1 MDVLVNK
8 KLKKWKHPEL
18 YSSTT
23 LRYPAPKGVP
33 TFYNNNV
40 VKSKIVRTFVT
51 LDEVWNYKTGEFFWN
66 YKIGEHKIK
75 LEDRYYNYDW
85 YRVKPTGVNFIDYI
99 TENAKN
105 SEEVL
110 LSIGRYERELFDGV
124 ISFDL
129 YIDAVTKIIEYY
141 KELCPNIVYI
151 EPCNEPQSSPF
162 GGLTINEVVS
172 LYVTIGKIVKELNKK
187 HNYEKPLKFGGYA
200 PACGYELIDS
210 WELFLEKL
218 ARVKKSERVID
229 YYSFH
234 VYSTNLLE
242 VELYVLR
249 HNQKI
254 KELGLPAKPIFV
266 DELGFWYDSPEI
278 SANLKNACG
287 TVAHLLNVARLN
299 NVYAFPWCSWH
310 NPDIQMGFTH
320 LFSKDGEYIITPNG
334 FSIKLL
340 TMLNDYEMPISCNRH
355 FGAVATT
362 NKERTEFSVL
372 FANTYDVKRK
382 ASFGFVGLK
391 DGEYSVEEYVIDENT
406 NNCFSLNYNGNLNK
420 TSEFTLSKQDGVYT
434 IEKPCLPYSITLW
447 KITLHSHVLCKKAEL
462 NKSKNNA
469 NNTVI
474 MTD

>member
-1 MDVLVNK
+1 MDILVNK
-8 KLKKWKHPEL
+8 KLKKWNHPEL
-18 YSSTT
+18 YTSTT
-23 LRYPAPKGVP
+23 LRYPAPKGAP
-33 TFYNNNV
+33 TFYAKNV
-40 VKSKIVRTFVT
+40 VKSKIVRTFIT
-51 LDEVWNYKTGEFFWN
+51 LDEVWDYKTNEFFWD

-85 YRVKPTGVNFIDYI
+85 YRVRPTGVNFIDYI
-99 TENAKN
+99 TENASN

-110 LSIGRYERELFDGV
+110 LSIGRYERELFDG
-124 ISFDL
+124 IIPL
-129 YIDAVTKIIEYY
+129 NIYIDAVTKIIEYY

-162 GGLTINEVVS
+162 GGLTINEVVK
-172 LYVTIGKIVKELNKK
+172 LYEVIGQIVKKLNKK
-187 HNYEKPLKFGGYA
+187 HKYQKPLKFGGYA

-218 ARVKKSERVID
+218 ALLPKSKRVID

-254 KELGLPAKPIFV
+254 KELGLPSKPIFV

-287 TVAHLLNVARLN
+287 TVAHLINVARLKG
-299 NVYAFPWCSWH
+299 VYTFPWCSWH
-310 NPDIQMGFTH
+310 NPAIQMGFTH
-320 LFSKDGEYIITPNG
+320 IFSKDGKYIITPNG

-340 TMLNDYEMPISCNRH
+340 TMLNDYEMPIVYNRH

-382 ASFGFVGLK
+382 ASFAFIGLK
-391 DGEYSVEEYVIDENT
+391 DGEYCVEEYVIDENT
-406 NNCFSLNYNGNLNK
+406 NNCFAPNFNNELTK
-420 TSEFTLSKQDGVYT
+420 TSEFTLLKEDGNYV
-434 IEKPCLPYSITLW
+434 IEKPCNAYSLTLW
-447 KITLHSHVLCKKAEL
+447 KITKKSDAKTCTQVKGDKR
-462 NKSKNNA
+462 NK

>member
-1 MDVLVNK
+1 MDILVNK

-33 TFYNNNV
+33 TFYAKNV
-40 VKSKIVRTFVT
+40 VKSKIVRTFIT
-51 LDEVWNYKTGEFFWN
+51 LDEVWDYKTGEFFWD
-66 YKIGEHKIK
+66 YKIGEHKVK
-75 LEDRYYNYDW
+75 LEDRYFNYDW
-85 YRVKPTGVNFIDYI
+85 YRVKPTGVKFIDYL
-99 TENAKN
+99 TENANN

-110 LSIGRYERELFDGV
+110 LSIGRYERELFDGIIPLDKYV
-124 ISFDL
+124 S
-129 YIDAVTKIIEYY
+129 AVTKIIEYY
-141 KELCPNIVYI
+141 KELCPNVVYI

-162 GGLTINEVVS
+162 GGLKLDEVVS

-200 PACGYELIDS
+200 PACGYELISD

-254 KELGLPAKPIFV
+254 KELGLPSKPIFV

-299 NVYAFPWCSWH
+299 DVYAFPWCSWH
-310 NPDIQMGFTH
+310 NPDIQMGFTQ
-320 LFSKDGEYIITPNG
+320 LIKKGENYVITPNG

-340 TMLNDYEMPISCNRH
+340 TMLNDYEMPIACNRH

-372 FANTYDVKRK
+372 FANTYDVLRK
-382 ASFGFVGLK
+382 ASFSFIGLL
-391 DGEYSVEEYVIDENT
+391 DGEYSVEEYVIDENL
-406 NNCFSLNYNGNLNK
+406 NNCFSPNFNGTLTK
-420 TSEFTLSKQDGVYT
+420 TSEFTLSKEDGNYL
-434 IEKPCLPYSITLW
+434 IEKPCKPYSITLW
-447 KITLHSHVLCKKAEL
+447 KIRLNGGPAAKAKYKTIKKHKTDTL
-462 NKSKNNA
+462 
-469 NNTVI
+469 I